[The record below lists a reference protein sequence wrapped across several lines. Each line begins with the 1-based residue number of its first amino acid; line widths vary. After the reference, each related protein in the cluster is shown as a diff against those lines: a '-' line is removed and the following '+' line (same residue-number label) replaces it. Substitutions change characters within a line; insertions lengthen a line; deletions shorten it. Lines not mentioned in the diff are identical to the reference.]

1 MPNKIFLVAIAY
13 LFFYVRADSTCNFPF
28 DVFHTRR
35 RCRADV
41 ARNSQGSRLDVAS
54 FYSWRNKTR
63 KSVLILHSFP
73 HLYMHRRITA
83 CIWKPC
89 IIPRTQ
95 NCRVLSRKRW
105 YACMCCIITDGF
117 IQNAWTVYCPTW
129 HLHTFH
135 GNAPLKFRCNTNT
148 FRTTS

>member
-1 MPNKIFLVAIAY
+1 MQFSI
-13 LFFYVRADSTCNFPF
+13 RRFPHETEMQSWRSEKF
-28 DVFHTRR
+28 SGQSIRR
-35 RCRADV
+35 
-41 ARNSQGSRLDVAS
+41 GYS

-63 KSVLILHSFP
+63 KSALILHSFP